1 MPAPGR
7 PAAAWDVAGKLF
19 GGFMAVRPIVRV
31 LRFLAAGY
39 GLALSLALLVA
50 VPVPVGADTLATI
63 KAKGVIVWGADQEG
77 GAPFVYPSEQDKSQI
92 AGFEVDLA
100 AVLAQRLGLKAQF
113 FQGSWDQM
121 PALLETRKVDIV
133 LNGYEWTKP
142 RLDAMAATIPYYI
155 YGLQL
160 LVRDDNA
167 TVKSV
172 EDMKTPGPNGK
183 WRVGV
188 LSGSAADDY
197 MRQNFADS
205 VEVVPYDGNT
215 DAMGDVE
222 IGRLHATLQDT
233 PIVAYYGPKY
243 PRLRK
248 IGAPVGQGYYVIYAH
263 RDDATLVAALND
275 VLITLIRDG
284 TLERIYRKHNIWDE
298 AQRDLLRL
306 AETGRFYGYQRPV
319 LAELKPATPEAT
331 AIAAATPAGRSVPGF
346 VDAAWLLVEAAGMT
360 VVLAVISFP
369 LASILGLLIAVG
381 RLYGPNWLRPVLI
394 VYVEFLRGTPVL
406 LQLYFIFFFLP
417 VIGINVPA
425 FWTAIAGLAINYSAY
440 ESEIYRAGIQA
451 IPRGQM
457 EGALS
462 LGIPRWQA
470 LRHVIVPQAARIVLP
485 PVINDFIALFKDTS
499 VCSVITLVEL
509 TKQFSILSR
518 SDPQSIAYLM
528 GITALLYV
536 LMSYPT
542 SRLARYVEQ
551 RLAASQAR

>member
-1 MPAPGR
+1 MR
-7 PAAAWDVAGKLF
+7 K
-19 GGFMAVRPIVRV
+19 GFMVVRLGKFS
-31 LRFLAAGY
+31 LRFGAWLV
-39 GLALSLALLVA
+39 LLLSLAAAAGPA
-50 VPVPVGADTLATI
+50 VADTLGAI
-63 KAKGVIVWGADQEG
+63 KAKGLIVWGADQEG
-77 GAPFVYPSEQDKSQI
+77 GAPFVYPSENDKSQI

-100 AVLAQRLGLKAQF
+100 AVLAQRLGVKAQF

-133 LNGYEWTKP
+133 LNGYEWTAP
-142 RLDAMAATIPYYI
+142 RLEAMAATIPYYV

-160 LVRDDNA
+160 LTRDDNE
-167 TVKSV
+167 TVKTI
-172 EDMKTPGPNGK
+172 DDLKTPGPHGK

-197 MRQNFADS
+197 MRQHFAGS

-248 IGAPVGQGYYVIYAH
+248 IGAPVGHGYYVIYAH

-284 TLERIYRKHNIWDE
+284 TLERIYRKHGIWDD
-298 AQRDLLRL
+298 AQRELLRL
-306 AETGRFYGYQRPV
+306 ADTGRFYGYQRPA
-319 LAELKPATPEAT
+319 LAELKPTTPEPT
-331 AIAAATPAGRSVPGF
+331 ASVTAPAGRTVPGF
-346 VDAAWLLVEAAGMT
+346 ADSAWLLVEAAGMT

-381 RLYGPNWLRPVLI
+381 RLYGPNWLRPVLV

-417 VIGINVPA
+417 VVGINVPA

-462 LGIPRWQA
+462 LGISRWLA
-470 LRHVIVPQAARIVLP
+470 LRHVVVPQATRIVLP
-485 PVINDFIALFKDTS
+485 PIINDFIALFKDTS

-542 SRLARYVEQ
+542 SRLARYVEK
-551 RLAASQAR
+551 RLAAAHAR